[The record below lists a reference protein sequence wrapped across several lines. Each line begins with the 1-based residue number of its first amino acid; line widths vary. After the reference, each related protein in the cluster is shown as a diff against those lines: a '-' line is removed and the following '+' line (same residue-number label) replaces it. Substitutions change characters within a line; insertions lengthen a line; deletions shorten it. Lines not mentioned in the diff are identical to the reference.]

1 MMRTLSFAAAALLLV
16 QPLAAQL
23 APESNELG
31 IRFAH
36 VHLNVTDVAANE
48 ELWSNVF
55 DGQIVV
61 HGTLHTVRFPN
72 MLVVFNERE
81 PTGPSQGTVMDHFG
95 FKVRDIQ
102 RILDEWRARGLE
114 VQSEFNGAEGFRN
127 AYLLAPDGVRVELQ
141 EDPELPVKAAGYHVH
156 FWTNQIEELMAFYEG
171 NFGAWTW
178 PRGAISTSS
187 NVPGMNLSFQGCRT
201 ECGPTRG
208 RAIDHIGFEVDDL
221 QSFVAALQAKGVD
234 FQMGYR
240 EVPSI
245 KLAIAFF
252 TDPSGV
258 YVELT
263 QGFDEY

>member
-1 MMRTLSFAAAALLLV
+1 MRMLPLAAAALVLATPV
-16 QPLAAQL
+16 AAQL
-23 APESNELG
+23 APESNDLG

-61 HGTLHTVRFPN
+61 KGTLHTVRFPN
-72 MLVVFNERE
+72 MLVVFNQRE
-81 PTGPSQGTVMDHFG
+81 PSGPSQGTVMDHFG

-102 RILDEWRARGLE
+102 KILDEWRARGLE

-127 AYLLAPDGVRVELQ
+127 AYLLAPDGVRLELQ

-156 FWTNQIEELMAFYEG
+156 FWTNQLEELMAFYEE

-178 PRGAISTSS
+178 PRGTIQTSS
-187 NVPGMNLSFQGCRT
+187 NVPGMNLSFQGCRD

-221 QSFVAALQAKGVD
+221 QSFVTALQAKGVD

-245 KLAIAFF
+245 ELAIAFF